1 MFFSFFYITAE
12 PLPSTFFGWLY
23 LLVSWVGHFA
33 FLSLS
38 GFLLLVF
45 PIITLFPYF
54 KHIRGISAILAA
66 LVQLLLFLDVLAFRG
81 LGYHLSATS
90 FQQLSEVE
98 DVYVSLLGNG
108 YWLLTLAVFG
118 FVLAFEFVASNF
130 TWRRVQVFQQFRYKN
145 QLATGLVLTFF
156 LSHAIHIWAD
166 ATLNSDIAKQSSM
179 FPASYPM
186 TAKTLL
192 ARYELIDL
200 QKLEQGRFK
209 LASIEKRSYILD
221 KIAIPQCDTAD
232 LPNLKI
238 QFLSHENLSSVRAW
252 LSRNNV
258 QFQQSNQLNLA
269 TDMNTSFFN
278 FATGLPG
285 LYQTVENQDIS
296 LVNNQLNQQKISIS
310 LAHGNFDI
318 NQPYSEPRDKRLFV
332 FFDPTQK
339 SKFYRTSIILTGF
352 PEVGDHAFAPQN
364 IIATYLSEVLDCPEY
379 VENNLLDSGYTDIK
393 QEGLLTNYTQGYLSI
408 IYKDKSML
416 FYAGQLIENQTFS
429 TGVKVVEPLDLKTVQ
444 TAIDLITS
452 KRKNITK

>member
-1 MFFSFFYITAE
+1 MVINIPNQWRAERPFNLLAWGHWFTFANLLLAMLFSFFYITAE
-12 PLPSTFFGWLY
+12 PLPTTFFGWLY

-98 DVYVSLLGNG
+98 DVYVSLFGNG

-118 FVLAFEFVASNF
+118 FILAFEFVASNF
-130 TWRRVQVFQQFRYKN
+130 TWKRVQVLQQFRYKN
-145 QLATGLVLTFF
+145 QLATGLVVTFF

-200 QKLEQGRFK
+200 
-209 LASIEKRSYILD
+209 
-221 KIAIPQCDTAD
+221 
-232 LPNLKI
+232 
-238 QFLSHENLSSVRAW
+238 
-252 LSRNNV
+252 
-258 QFQQSNQLNLA
+258 
-269 TDMNTSFFN
+269 
-278 FATGLPG
+278 
-285 LYQTVENQDIS
+285 
-296 LVNNQLNQQKISIS
+296 
-310 LAHGNFDI
+310 
-318 NQPYSEPRDKRLFV
+318 
-332 FFDPTQK
+332 
-339 SKFYRTSIILTGF
+339 
-352 PEVGDHAFAPQN
+352 
-364 IIATYLSEVLDCPEY
+364 
-379 VENNLLDSGYTDIK
+379 
-393 QEGLLTNYTQGYLSI
+393 
-408 IYKDKSML
+408 
-416 FYAGQLIENQTFS
+416 
-429 TGVKVVEPLDLKTVQ
+429 
-444 TAIDLITS
+444 
-452 KRKNITK
+452 